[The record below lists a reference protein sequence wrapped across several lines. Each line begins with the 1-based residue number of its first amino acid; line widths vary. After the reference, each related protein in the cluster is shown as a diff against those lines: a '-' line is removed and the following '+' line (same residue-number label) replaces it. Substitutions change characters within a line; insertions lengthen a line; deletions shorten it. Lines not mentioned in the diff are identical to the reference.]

1 MQHVQL
7 EDLENMATAL
17 VSTVRDFNDL
27 LEFDKWYNEKC
38 SKLYIELTEPKPDEK
53 DLALRKKKK

>member
-38 SKLYIELTEPKPDEK
+38 SKLYIELTEPK
-53 DLALRKKKK
+53 AR